1 MTMEMKYDITFG
13 GNKKVN
19 AHYRGFTINTDQPE
33 TSGGDNTALSPFE
46 LFLASIGMCTG
57 FYVLAF
63 CRSRSISTDNI
74 KITQTVIR
82 NDATHM
88 VEKVMI
94 DIDLPPDF
102 PEKYKAAVIKTAQS
116 CSVKKF
122 LDAPPE
128 IQISTNH

>member
-1 MTMEMKYDITFG
+1 MEMKYDITFG
-13 GNKKVN
+13 GNKKVD
-19 AHYRGFTINTDQPE
+19 AHYRGFTIHSDQPL

-63 CRSRSISTDNI
+63 CQSRSISTDGI
-74 KITQTVIR
+74 KITQTVVR
-82 NDATHM
+82 NDRTHM
-88 VEKVMI
+88 IEKVMI
-94 DIDLPPDF
+94 DITLPPDF

-122 LDAPPE
+122 LDSPPE
-128 IQISTNH
+128 IQISTNN

>member
-1 MTMEMKYDITFG
+1 MEMKYDITFG
-13 GNKKVN
+13 GNIKVD
-19 AHYRGFTINTDQPE
+19 AHYRGFTIHSDQPV
-33 TSGGDNTALSPFE
+33 TIGGDNTAPSPFE
-46 LFLASIGMCTG
+46 LFLASIGMCAG

-63 CRSRSISTDNI
+63 CQSRAIPTDNI

-82 NDATHM
+82 NDATHI
-88 VEKVMI
+88 VEKISI
-94 DIDLPPDF
+94 DIDLPTDF

-128 IQISTNH
+128 IQISTKN

>member
-1 MTMEMKYDITFG
+1 MEMKYDITFG
-13 GNKKVN
+13 GNKKID
-19 AHYRGFTINTDQPE
+19 AHYRDFTIHSDQPV

-63 CRSRSISTDNI
+63 CQSRSIPTDNI

-94 DIDLPPDF
+94 DINLPPDF

-122 LDAPPE
+122 LDSPPE

>member
-1 MTMEMKYDITFG
+1 MEMKYDITFG
-13 GNKKVN
+13 GNKKVD
-19 AHYRGFTINTDQPE
+19 AQYRGFTIHSDQPL

-63 CRSRSISTDNI
+63 CQSRSISTDNI
-74 KITQTVIR
+74 KITQAVIR
-82 NDATHM
+82 NDTTHM

-94 DIDLPPDF
+94 DINLPPDF
-102 PEKYKAAVIKTAQS
+102 PEKYKAAIIKTAQS

-122 LDAPPE
+122 LDSPPE
-128 IQISTNH
+128 IQISTNN

>member
-33 TSGGDNTALSPFE
+33 NSGGDNTALSPFE

-63 CRSRSISTDNI
+63 CQSRSISTDNI

-82 NDATHM
+82 SDTTHM

>member
-1 MTMEMKYDITFG
+1 MEMKYDITFG

-33 TSGGDNTALSPFE
+33 NSGGDNTALSPFE

-63 CRSRSISTDNI
+63 CQSRSISTDNI

-82 NDATHM
+82 SDTTHM

-94 DIDLPPDF
+94 DINLPPDF

>member
-1 MTMEMKYDITFG
+1 MEMKYDITFG
-13 GNKKVN
+13 GNKKVD
-19 AHYRGFTINTDQPE
+19 AHYRGFTINSDQS
-33 TSGGDNTALSPFE
+33 TANGGKNTAPSPFE
-46 LFLASIGMCTG
+46 LFLASIGMCTS

-63 CRSRSISTDNI
+63 CQSRSISTDNI

-82 NDATHM
+82 SDTTHM

-94 DIDLPPDF
+94 DINLPPDF

-128 IQISTNH
+128 IQIATNN